1 MNPAVNDELVQR
13 DPRHLAADG
22 VEAADDHGFWSVV
35 DDEVDTG
42 RLLKSTYVAPF
53 FADDAS
59 LQLISWQGQNR
70 DRDFRGLVGCDALNG
85 LGHDFSSPT
94 LALVAGR
101 QFRLT
106 DLARDFV
113 AQLLLD
119 IRHQDSSS
127 FLARHVGDALE
138 LLLLLADRIVELSPY
153 VVERLLSGYELA
165 LAPVD
170 VLGLAIEVLFL
181 L

>member
-35 DDEVDTG
+35 DDEADTG
-42 RLLKSTYVAPF
+42 RLLKSTDVAPF

-70 DRDFRGLVGCDALNG
+70 DRDFRGLVGCYALNG
-85 LGHDFSSPT
+85 LGHDFSSPP
-94 LALVAGR
+94 LPLVACR

-106 DLARDFV
+106 DLAPDFV

-119 IRHQDSSS
+119 IPHQDSST
-127 FLARHVGDALE
+127 FLSRHVGYALD
-138 LLLLLADRIVELSPY
+138 LLLLLACRIVDLRRH
-153 VVERLLSGYELA
+153 V
-165 LAPVD
+165 
-170 VLGLAIEVLFL
+170 
-181 L
+181 